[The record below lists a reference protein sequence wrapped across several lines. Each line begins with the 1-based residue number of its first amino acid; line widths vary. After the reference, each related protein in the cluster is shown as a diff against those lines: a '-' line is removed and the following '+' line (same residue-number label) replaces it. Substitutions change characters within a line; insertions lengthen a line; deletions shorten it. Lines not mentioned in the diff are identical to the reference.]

1 MRVVLES
8 IDENLARLV
17 PDDKSDEIII
27 SKALLPKTSKVG
39 DVLEMM
45 LSENKTATDYTFE
58 LLTDETKKRMR
69 NNRKKRE
76 KLLKKT
82 PKPFE

>member
-1 MRVVLES
+1 MQVVLES

-27 SKALLPKTSKVG
+27 SKARLPKTSKVG

-45 LSENKTATDYTFE
+45 QNETGGDYVFE
-58 LLTDETKKRMR
+58 LLTAETKKRMQ
-69 NNRKKRE
+69 NNKNKRE
-76 KLLKKT
+76 RLLKKP

>member
-27 SKALLPKTSKVG
+27 CKALLPKTSKVG

-45 LSENKTATDYTFE
+45 HTENETITNYTFE
-58 LLTDETKKRMR
+58 LLTEETEKRMR
-69 NNRKKRE
+69 NNKKKRE
-76 KLLKKT
+76 KLVKKA